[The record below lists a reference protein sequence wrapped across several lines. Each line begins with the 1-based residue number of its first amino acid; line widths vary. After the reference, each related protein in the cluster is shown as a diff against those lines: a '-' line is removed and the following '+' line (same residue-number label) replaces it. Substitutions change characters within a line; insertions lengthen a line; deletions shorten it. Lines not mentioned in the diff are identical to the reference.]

1 MPQKCIENFN
11 TYSLLAINDEKHL
24 HMRIHDMKYKESCK
38 QCSMIY
44 PNTGNCRKAFNQMA
58 SSNSPAAWE
67 VNTHVNVFDKGVIQ
81 PVSENKPSFCI
92 SLCHKIHLCTL
103 QLYACNITK
112 ALIVSVLLLLVIYL
126 AHLCV
131 YIYLPTSRTQRKV
144 DTKTLVRT

>member
-11 TYSLLAINDEKHL
+11 TYSPLAINDEKHL

-67 VNTHVNVFDKGVIQ
+67 VNTHINVFDKGVI
-81 PVSENKPSFCI
+81 
-92 SLCHKIHLCTL
+92 
-103 QLYACNITK
+103 
-112 ALIVSVLLLLVIYL
+112 VSVLLLLIIYL

-131 YIYLPTSRTQRKV
+131 YIYLPTYRTQKKV
-144 DTKTLVRT
+144 DTKTLVRI